1 MNIHTYIL
9 RQKPHAKAGRS
20 ATITSAIIVV
30 MLCLAGFRGAAQQTA
45 SQMRETAMAFQR
57 QGDYAN
63 AVIVLNRAIEQA
75 PGSIELL
82 TDLAYVFYLQ
92 RDFGKAI
99 DLIKPLIE
107 RDDAEIRTFQIAGN
121 IYRAIAE
128 INTCERMY
136 RKALKKYPDSGPL
149 NAEYG
154 EMLWARKDGAAAV
167 AQWEK
172 GIQLDPS
179 YPANYYH
186 AARYYFSSGEMLR
199 SLIYGEVFLNMDTYS
214 GRSAE
219 VKELLLEAYKNF
231 YANPTGP
238 KLSNLRKRTPF
249 EEAFKAA
256 LLAQSPVAS
265 MGIDVN
271 RLIMIRTRFVL
282 EWFNTAGGS
291 YPHRLIEQQRQLLRE
306 GLFEAYN
313 QWLFGA
319 ASNAVEYQM
328 WAGTHAED
336 IAAFSRF
343 QQNRVFR
350 MPAGQYYGAVE

>member
-1 MNIHTYIL
+1 MNINMINFRRDLLLHRPI
-9 RQKPHAKAGRS
+9 S
-20 ATITSAIIVV
+20 ANYWRLCV
-30 MLCLAGFRGAAQQTA
+30 MLLLTLSFLQVSAQQTA

-57 QGDYAN
+57 QGDYGN

-75 PGSIELL
+75 PGSMELL
-82 TDLAYVFYLQ
+82 TDLAYVYYLQ

-99 DLIKPLIE
+99 DVIKPLTE
-107 RDDAEIRTFQIAGN
+107 RDDAEIRTYQIAGN

-128 INTCERMY
+128 ISTCERMY
-136 RKALKKYPDSGPL
+136 RRALKKYPDSGPL

-154 EMLWARKDGAAAV
+154 EMLQARRDGAAAV

-179 YPANYYH
+179 YPLNYYH
-186 AARYYFSSGEMLR
+186 AARYYFSNGEMLR
-199 SLIYGEVFLNMDTYS
+199 SLIYGEIFLNMDTYS

-256 LLAQSPVAS
+256 LLAQSSVAS

-282 EWFNTAGGS
+282 QWFNAAGAT
-291 YPHRLIEQQRQLLRE
+291 YPHRMIDQQRQLLRE

-350 MPAGQYYGAVE
+350 MPAGQYYGTTD

>member
-1 MNIHTYIL
+1 MKINMINFRRDSFL
-9 RQKPHAKAGRS
+9 HAF
-20 ATITSAIIVV
+20 TSVTWWRVCV
-30 MLCLAGFRGAAQQTA
+30 MTLLTLSFLQVSAQQTA

-57 QGDYAN
+57 QGDYGN

-75 PGSIELL
+75 PGSMELL
-82 TDLAYVFYLQ
+82 TDLAYVYYLQ

-99 DLIKPLIE
+99 DIIKPLTE
-107 RDDAEIRTFQIAGN
+107 QDDAEIRTYQIAGN

-128 INTCERMY
+128 ISACERMY
-136 RKALKKYPDSGPL
+136 RRALKKYPDSGPL

-154 EMLWARKDGAAAV
+154 EMLQARRDGAAAV

-179 YPANYYH
+179 YPVNYYH
-186 AARYYFSSGEMLR
+186 AARYYFSNGEMLR
-199 SLIYGEVFLNMDTYS
+199 SLIYGEIFLNMDTYS

-282 EWFNTAGGS
+282 QWFNAAGETF
-291 YPHRLIEQQRQLLRE
+291 PHRMIDQQRQLLRE

-350 MPAGQYYGAVE
+350 MPAGQYYGAVD

>member
-1 MNIHTYIL
+1 MCVMTVLIL
-9 RQKPHAKAGRS
+9 SVLQVS
-20 ATITSAIIVV
+20 
-30 MLCLAGFRGAAQQTA
+30 AQQTA

-57 QGDYAN
+57 QGDYGN

-75 PGSIELL
+75 PGSMELL
-82 TDLAYVFYLQ
+82 TDLAYVYYLQ

-99 DLIKPLIE
+99 DIIKPLTE
-107 RDDAEIRTFQIAGN
+107 RDDAEIRTYQIAGN

-128 INTCERMY
+128 ISACERMY
-136 RKALKKYPDSGPL
+136 RRALKKYPDSGPL

-154 EMLWARKDGAAAV
+154 EMLQARRDGAAAV

-179 YPANYYH
+179 FPANYYH
-186 AARYYFSSGEMLR
+186 AARYYFSNGEMLR
-199 SLIYGEVFLNMDTYS
+199 SLIYGEIFLNMDTYS

-219 VKELLLEAYKNF
+219 VKELLLETYKSF

-249 EEAFKAA
+249 EDAFRVA

-282 EWFNTAGGS
+282 EWFNTAGGT
-291 YPHRLIEQQRQLLRE
+291 YPHRLIDQQRQLLRE

-350 MPAGQYYGAVE
+350 MPAGQYYGAAD

>member
-1 MNIHTYIL
+1 MNINMINFRRDLLLHGST
-9 RQKPHAKAGRS
+9 S
-20 ATITSAIIVV
+20 ATWWRVCV
-30 MLCLAGFRGAAQQTA
+30 MTLLTLSFIQVSAQQTA

-57 QGDYAN
+57 QGDYGN

-75 PGSIELL
+75 PGSMELL
-82 TDLAYVFYLQ
+82 TDLAYIYYLQ
-92 RDFGKAI
+92 RDFGKAM
-99 DLIKPLIE
+99 DVIKPLTE
-107 RDDAEIRTFQIAGN
+107 RDDAEIRTYQIAGN

-128 INTCERMY
+128 ISTCERMY
-136 RKALKKYPDSGPL
+136 RRALKKYPDSGPL

-154 EMLWARKDGAAAV
+154 EMLQARRDGAAAV

-179 YPANYYH
+179 YPLNYYH
-186 AARYYFSSGEMLR
+186 AARYYFSNGEMLR
-199 SLIYGEVFLNMDTYS
+199 SLLYGEIFLNMDTYS

-256 LLAQSPVAS
+256 LLAQSSLAT

-282 EWFNTAGGS
+282 QWFNNAGENF
-291 YPHRLIEQQRQLLRE
+291 PHRMIDQQRQLLRE

-336 IAAFSRF
+336 VAAFSRF

-350 MPAGQYYGAVE
+350 MPAGQYYGADD

>member
-1 MNIHTYIL
+1 MNIHTSKL
-9 RQKPHAKAGRS
+9 RHMRVSSALRRGRPYVL
-20 ATITSAIIVV
+20 A
-30 MLCLAGFRGAAQQTA
+30 MLFWLASLHGTAQQTA
-45 SQMRETAMAFQR
+45 SQMRETATAFQR

-63 AVIVLNRAIEQA
+63 AVIVLNRALEQA
-75 PGSIELL
+75 PGSVELQ
-82 TDLAYVFYLQ
+82 TDLAYVYFLQ
-92 RDFGKAI
+92 RDFGKALE
-99 DLIKPLIE
+99 LIKPLTE

-128 INTCERMY
+128 INACERMY
-136 RKALKKYPDSGPL
+136 RRALKKYPDSGPL

-154 EMLWARKDGAAAV
+154 EMLLARKDGAAAV
-167 AQWEK
+167 TQWEK

-186 AARYYFSSGEMLR
+186 AALYYFSSGEMLR
-199 SLIYGEVFLNMDTYS
+199 SLIYGEIFLNMDTYS

-219 VKELLLEAYKNF
+219 MKELLLEAYKNF

-238 KLSNLRKRTPF
+238 RLSNLRKRTPF
-249 EEAFKAA
+249 EESFKAA
-256 LLAQSPVAS
+256 LLAQSSIAS
-265 MGIDVN
+265 MGIDIN

-282 EWFNTAGGS
+282 EWFNKAGIS
-291 YPHRLIEQQRQLLRE
+291 FPHRMIDQQRQLLRE

-350 MPAGQYYGAVE
+350 MPAGQYYGTLE

>member
-1 MNIHTYIL
+1 MTVLIL
-9 RQKPHAKAGRS
+9 SVLQVS
-20 ATITSAIIVV
+20 
-30 MLCLAGFRGAAQQTA
+30 AQQTA

-57 QGDYAN
+57 QGDYGN

-75 PGSIELL
+75 PGSMELL
-82 TDLAYVFYLQ
+82 TDLAYVYYLQ
-92 RDFGKAI
+92 RDFGKGI
-99 DLIKPLIE
+99 DIIKPLTE
-107 RDDAEIRTFQIAGN
+107 RDDAEIRTYQIAGN

-128 INTCERMY
+128 ISACERMY
-136 RKALKKYPDSGPL
+136 RRALKKYPDSGPL

-154 EMLWARKDGAAAV
+154 EMLQARRDGAAAV

-179 YPANYYH
+179 FPANYYH
-186 AARYYFSSGEMLR
+186 AARYYFSNGEMLR
-199 SLIYGEVFLNMDTYS
+199 SLIYGEIFLNMDTYS
-214 GRSAE
+214 VRSAE

-282 EWFNTAGGS
+282 EWFNTAGIT
-291 YPHRLIEQQRQLLRE
+291 YPHRLIDQQRQLLRE

-350 MPAGQYYGAVE
+350 MPAGQNYGAAD

>member
-1 MNIHTYIL
+1 MKINMINFRRDSFL
-9 RQKPHAKAGRS
+9 HAFTS
-20 ATITSAIIVV
+20 ATWWRVCV
-30 MLCLAGFRGAAQQTA
+30 MTLLTLSFLQVSAQQTA

-57 QGDYAN
+57 QGDYGN

-75 PGSIELL
+75 PGSMELL
-82 TDLAYVFYLQ
+82 TDLAYVYYLQ

-99 DLIKPLIE
+99 DIIKPLTE
-107 RDDAEIRTFQIAGN
+107 QDDAEIRTYQIAGN

-128 INTCERMY
+128 ISACERMY
-136 RKALKKYPDSGPL
+136 RRALKKYPDSGPL

-154 EMLWARKDGAAAV
+154 EMLQARRDGAAAV

-179 YPANYYH
+179 YPVNYYH
-186 AARYYFSSGEMLR
+186 AARYYFSNGEMLR
-199 SLIYGEVFLNMDTYS
+199 SLIYGEIFLNMDTYS

-282 EWFNTAGGS
+282 QWFNAAGETF
-291 YPHRLIEQQRQLLRE
+291 PHRMIDQLRQLLRE

-350 MPAGQYYGAVE
+350 MPAGQYYGAVD

>member
-1 MNIHTYIL
+1 MNINTSSIIPQMSIFRTQRFGSIAWIFL
-9 RQKPHAKAGRS
+9 CCFLVGIS
-20 ATITSAIIVV
+20 AS
-30 MLCLAGFRGAAQQTA
+30 AQQTA
-45 SQMRETAMAFQR
+45 SQMRETAMSFQR

-63 AVIVLNRAIEQA
+63 AVIVLNRALEQA
-75 PGSIELL
+75 PGSMELQ
-82 TDLAYVFYLQ
+82 TDLAYIYFLQ

-99 DLIKPLIE
+99 DIIKPLTE

-128 INTCERMY
+128 ISACERMY
-136 RKALKKYPDSGPL
+136 RRALKKYPESGPL

-167 AQWEK
+167 TQWEK

-179 YPANYYH
+179 YPGNYYH
-186 AARYYFSSGEMLR
+186 AARYYFSNGEMLR
-199 SLIYGEVFLNMDTYS
+199 SLIYGEIFLNMDTYS

-219 VKELLLEAYKNF
+219 MKELLLEAYKNF

-249 EEAFKAA
+249 EETFKAA
-256 LLAQSPVAS
+256 LLAQSSIAS
-265 MGIDVN
+265 MGIDIN
-271 RLIMIRTRFVL
+271 RLIVIRTRFVL
-282 EWFNTAGGS
+282 DWFTKSGIGF
-291 YPHRLIEQQRQLLRE
+291 PHRMIEQQRQLLRE

-336 IAAFSRF
+336 VAAFSRF
-343 QQNRVFR
+343 QQNRVFK
-350 MPAGQYYGAVE
+350 MPAGQYYGTID

>member
-1 MNIHTYIL
+1 
-9 RQKPHAKAGRS
+9 
-20 ATITSAIIVV
+20 
-30 MLCLAGFRGAAQQTA
+30 
-45 SQMRETAMAFQR
+45 MRETAMAYQR

-63 AVIVLNRAIEQA
+63 AVIVLNRALEQA
-75 PGSIELL
+75 SGSVELQ
-82 TDLAYVFYLQ
+82 TDLAYVYFLQ
-92 RDFGKAI
+92 RDFGKAL
-99 DLIKPLIE
+99 DVIKPLIE

-121 IYRAIAE
+121 VYRAIAE
-128 INTCERMY
+128 INACERMY
-136 RKALKKYPDSGPL
+136 RRALKKYPDSGPL

-154 EMLWARKDGAAAV
+154 EMLLARKDGAAAV
-167 AQWEK
+167 TQWEK

-199 SLIYGEVFLNMDTYS
+199 SLIYGEIFLNMDTYS

-219 VKELLLEAYKNF
+219 MKELLLEAYKNF

-238 KLSNLRKRTPF
+238 RLSNLRKRTPF
-249 EEAFKAA
+249 EESFKAA
-256 LLAQSPVAS
+256 LLAQSSIAS

-282 EWFNTAGGS
+282 EWFGKAGIS
-291 YPHRLIEQQRQLLRE
+291 FPHRMIDQQRQLLRE

-319 ASNAVEYQM
+319 ANNAVEYQM

-350 MPAGQYYGAVE
+350 MPAGQYYGTLE

>member
-1 MNIHTYIL
+1 MNIHNSKLRRMPVFRSSVTAALFKGIL
-9 RQKPHAKAGRS
+9 MMLFCLSGS
-20 ATITSAIIVV
+20 AVS
-30 MLCLAGFRGAAQQTA
+30 AQQTA
-45 SQMRETAMAFQR
+45 SQMRETAMTYQR

-75 PGSIELL
+75 PGSMELQ

-99 DLIKPLIE
+99 DVIKPLTE
-107 RDDAEIRTFQIAGN
+107 RDDAEIRTYQIAGN

-128 INTCERMY
+128 ISTCERMY
-136 RKALKKYPDSGPL
+136 RRALKKYPDSGPL

-154 EMLWARKDGAAAV
+154 EMLLSRKDGAAAV

-179 YPANYYH
+179 FPANYYH
-186 AARYYFSSGEMLR
+186 AARYYFSNGEMLR
-199 SLIYGEVFLNMDTYS
+199 SLIYGEIFLNMDTYS

-249 EEAFKAA
+249 EDAFKTA
-256 LLAQSPVAS
+256 LLAQAPIAS

-282 EWFNTAGGS
+282 EWFNAAGGTF
-291 YPHRLIEQQRQLLRE
+291 PHRMIEQQRQLLRE

-319 ASNAVEYQM
+319 VSNAVEYQM

>member
-1 MNIHTYIL
+1 MNINMKNSH
-9 RQKPHAKAGRS
+9 RDFFHHGS
-20 ATITSAIIVV
+20 TSPTWWRLCV
-30 MLCLAGFRGAAQQTA
+30 MTLLTLSVHQVSAQQTA

-57 QGDYAN
+57 QGDYGN

-75 PGSIELL
+75 PGSMELL
-82 TDLAYVFYLQ
+82 TDLAYVYYLQ

-99 DLIKPLIE
+99 DVIKPLTE
-107 RDDAEIRTFQIAGN
+107 RDDAEIRTYQIAGN
-121 IYRAIAE
+121 VYRAIAE
-128 INTCERMY
+128 ISTCERMY
-136 RKALKKYPDSGPL
+136 RRALKKFPDSGPL

-154 EMLWARKDGAAAV
+154 EMLQARRDGAAAV

-186 AARYYFSSGEMLR
+186 AARYYFSNGEMLR
-199 SLIYGEVFLNMDTYS
+199 SLIYGEIFLNMDTYS

-249 EEAFKAA
+249 EDAFKAA
-256 LLAQSPVAS
+256 LLAQSSLAS
-265 MGIDVN
+265 MGIDVD

-282 EWFNTAGGS
+282 QWFNNAGEPF
-291 YPHRLIEQQRQLLRE
+291 PHRMIDQQRQLLRE

-319 ASNAVEYQM
+319 ASNAVAYQM

-350 MPAGQYYGAVE
+350 MPAGQYYGSSD